1 MAKTKINLVIVESPA
16 KAKTIGKYLGSSFFV
31 RSSMGHVRDLPE
43 KKLSVDIENNFT
55 PEYKIIPSRKKLI
68 TELLADSKKA
78 AAVYL
83 ASDLDREGEAIA
95 WHLTQALEIPD
106 EKVRR
111 VTFNEITK
119 DAILEAFK
127 HPCPVNMSKV
137 NAQQARRILD
147 RLVGYQISPLLW
159 KKITKGLSAGRV
171 QSVAV
176 RLIVEREK
184 EIKEFK
190 PQEYWKITAELKT
203 ISEDAERAGDVKT
216 FKAILQKSDN
226 ENIEIKNEAQAT
238 DIVSEL
244 QKAGYHVANIKKQ
257 TKRNNAPPPFTTSL
271 LQQQAS
277 TRLQFS
283 AKKTMLVAQQLYEG
297 VDIGAE
303 GAVGL
308 ITYMRTDSFHIAG
321 QALTSCRKFIAD
333 TYGNNYLPEK
343 PNVHASDKKGTQGA
357 HEAIRPTGVEYTPES
372 VKNFLT
378 KDQYRLYELIWNRFV
393 ASQMKPALY
402 AVTDIEIVT
411 QYAGD
416 TNEELSSERTVAP
429 PKQYLLK
436 TRGREL
442 LFDGHTR
449 VSGHEMEKDEQILPT
464 LEKDQ
469 QLELVAVVPTQ
480 HFTQPPPRFSE
491 ASLVKTLEKMGI
503 GRPSTYAAIISTI
516 QDRGYVRQEKR
527 AFYATELGTLVTE
540 KLIEHFPKIMDVKFT
555 SHMEDELDKIE
566 VEKIGWLD
574 VLKEFYGPFKVD
586 LEKAGGEMKS
596 VKGTPEESNQ
606 ICTLCG
612 KPMVIRWGR
621 HGKFLGCSAFPTC
634 KSTLP
639 LDEKGEPATP
649 ETTDQKCEKCG
660 SAMAVKTSR
669 HGKFLACSAYPA
681 CKNTKS
687 LTGETPKV
695 EPTNEKCEKCGSPMV
710 IRFSKKGRFMGCS
723 AYPKCRNLKSLPT
736 GIKCPNEGCGG
747 DLVQRRSKKGGI
759 FFGCSKYPECDYIA
773 KELPNTS
780 DAVKEESPE

>member
-1 MAKTKINLVIVESPA
+1 MPKTKKYMVIVESPA

-55 PEYKIIPSRKKLI
+55 PEYKIIPSRKKLVS
-68 TELLADSKKA
+68 ELIVDSKKVD
-78 AAVYL
+78 AVYL

-95 WHLTQALEIPD
+95 WHLFQALEIPD
-106 EKVRR
+106 KKALR

-127 HPCPVNMSKV
+127 HPGPINMPKV

-159 KKITKGLSAGRV
+159 KKIAKGLSAGRV
-171 QSVAV
+171 QSVAA

-184 EIKEFK
+184 EIKGFK
-190 PQEYWKITAELKT
+190 PQEYWKITAELK
-203 ISEDAERAGDVKT
+203 ISLGDKKIPGDVKT
-216 FKAILQKSDN
+216 FKALLQKLDN
-226 ENIEIKNEAQAT
+226 ENVEVKNEQQT
-238 DIVSEL
+238 KDIINEL
-244 QKAGYHVANIKKQ
+244 QKAEYLVANVKKQ

-283 AKKTMLVAQQLYEG
+283 AKKTMLIAQQLYEG
-297 VDIGAE
+297 IEIGKE
-303 GAVGL
+303 DSVGL
-308 ITYMRTDSFHIAG
+308 ITYMRTDSFHISE
-321 QALTSCRKFIAD
+321 QALTSCRKLITD
-333 TYGNNYLPEK
+333 KYGKDYIPEK
-343 PNVHASDKKGTQGA
+343 PNVHASNKKGTQGA
-357 HEAIRPTGVEYTPES
+357 HEAVRPTSVEYTPES
-372 VKNFLT
+372 VKDFLT

-402 AVTDIEIVT
+402 AVTDVEI
-411 QYAGD
+411 
-416 TNEELSSERTVAP
+416 SSGRYIFKA
-429 PKQYLLK
+429 
-436 TRGREL
+436 RGREL

-469 QLELVAVVPTQ
+469 KLELIELSPTQ
-480 HFTQPPPRFSE
+480 HFTQPPPRFTE

-516 QDRGYVRQEKR
+516 QDRGYVKQEKR

-566 VEKIGWLD
+566 DGKIVWLD
-574 VLKEFYGPFKVD
+574 VLKEFYEPFKND
-586 LEKAGGEMKS
+586 LERAVGEMKS
-596 VKGTPEESNQ
+596 VKGTPEESTKV
-606 ICTLCG
+606 CTVCG
-612 KPMVIRWGR
+612 QPMVIRWGK
-621 HGKFLGCSAFPTC
+621 HGKFLGCSAFPKC

-639 LDEKGEPATP
+639 LDEKGEPAAP

-660 SAMAVKTSR
+660 SAMVVKTGR
-669 HGKFLACSAYPA
+669 HGKFLACSAYPN
-681 CKNTKS
+681 CKNTKPLS
-687 LTGETPKV
+687 GEATKV
-695 EPTNEKCEKCGSPMV
+695 ELTNEKCEKCGSLMV
-710 IRFSKKGRFMGCS
+710 IRSSKKGRFMGCS
-723 AYPKCRNLKSLPT
+723 AYPKCRNIKSLPT
-736 GIKCPNEGCGG
+736 GVKCPNEGCGG
-747 DLVQRRSKKGGI
+747 DLIQRRSKKGGI
-759 FFGCSKYPECDYIA
+759 FFGCSKYPECDYIG
-773 KELPNTS
+773 KELPDTTT
-780 DAVKEESPE
+780 DAVKEE

>member
-1 MAKTKINLVIVESPA
+1 MARAKKNMVIVESPA
-16 KAKTIGKYLGSSFFV
+16 KAKTIGKYLGASFFV

-68 TELLADSKKA
+68 SELLADSKKA
-78 AAVYL
+78 DAIYL

-95 WHLTQALEIPD
+95 WHLTQALGISD
-106 EKVRR
+106 EKARR

-119 DAILEAFK
+119 DAILEAFN
-127 HPCPVNMSKV
+127 HPSPINMAKV

-147 RLVGYQISPLLW
+147 RIVGYQISPLLW
-159 KKITKGLSAGRV
+159 KKISKGLSAGRV

-184 EIKEFK
+184 EIREFK
-190 PQEYWKITAELKT
+190 PQEYWRITAELKT
-203 ISEDAERAGDVKT
+203 ISGDILKPENLKT
-216 FKAILQKSDN
+216 FKALLLKFNN
-226 ENIEIKNEAQAT
+226 ENIEIKNETQAT

-244 QKAGYHVANIKKQ
+244 QKAGYCVAHVKKQ

-283 AKKTMLVAQQLYEG
+283 AKKTMLIAQQLYEG
-297 VDIGAE
+297 IDIGTE

-308 ITYMRTDSFHIAG
+308 ITYMRTDSFHISE
-321 QALTSCRKFIAD
+321 QAITSCRKLIAD
-333 TYGNNYLPEK
+333 SYGENYLPEK
-343 PNVHASDKKGTQGA
+343 PNMHASDKKGTQGA
-357 HEAIRPTGVEYTPES
+357 HEAIRPTMIEYTPES
-372 VKNFLT
+372 IKNSLT

-402 AVTDIEIVT
+402 AVTDVEIVT
-411 QYAGD
+411 QPEKVSIND
-416 TNEELSSERTVAP
+416 TPAP
-429 PKQYLLK
+429 SKQYLLK
-436 TRGREL
+436 ARGREL

-469 QLELVAVVPTQ
+469 ILELIAVAPTQ
-480 HFTQPPPRFSE
+480 HFTQPPPRSTE
-491 ASLVKTLEKMGI
+491 ASLVKTLEKLGI

-516 QDRGYVRQEKR
+516 QDRGYVKQEKR
-527 AFYATELGTLVTE
+527 AFYATELGMLVTE
-540 KLIEHFPKIMDVKFT
+540 KLIEHFAKIMDVKFT

-566 VEKIGWLD
+566 DEKVGWLK
-574 VLKEFYGPFKVD
+574 VLKEFYEPFKID
-586 LEKAGGEMKS
+586 LEKAVGEMKS

-606 ICTLCG
+606 KCTLCG
-612 KPMVIRWGR
+612 QPMVIRWGR

-639 LDEKGEPATP
+639 LDEKGEPAPP
-649 ETTDQKCEKCG
+649 EATDQKCEKCG
-660 SAMAVKTSR
+660 SAMVVKTSR

-687 LTGETPKV
+687 LTGETTKV
-695 EPTNEKCEKCGSPMV
+695 EPTNEKCEKCGSPMI

-723 AYPKCRNLKSLPT
+723 AYPKCRNIKSLPT
-736 GIKCPNEGCGG
+736 GVKCPNEGCGG
-747 DLVQRRSKKGGI
+747 DLVQRRSKKGGV
-759 FFGCSKYPECDYIA
+759 FFGCSKYPECDYIT

-780 DAVKEESPE
+780 DAVKEDDPG

>member
-1 MAKTKINLVIVESPA
+1 MAKAKKNMVIVESPA

-31 RSSMGHVRDLPE
+31 CSSMGHVRDLPE
-43 KKLSVDIENNFT
+43 KKLSVDVENNFT
-55 PEYKIIPSRKKLI
+55 PEYKIMPSRKKLVS
-68 TELLADSKKA
+68 ELLADSKKA
-78 AAVYL
+78 DTIYL

-95 WHLTQALEIPD
+95 WHLTKALEIPE
-106 EKVRR
+106 EKTRR

-119 DAILEAFK
+119 DAILKAFQ
-127 HPCPVNMSKV
+127 HPSPINMAKV

-147 RLVGYQISPLLW
+147 RLVGYQISPILW
-159 KKITKGLSAGRV
+159 KKISKGLSAGRV

-184 EIKEFK
+184 EIREFK
-190 PQEYWKITAELKT
+190 SQEYWKITAELT
-203 ISEDAERAGDVKT
+203 VAAEDRDKIKDVKN
-216 FKAILQKSDN
+216 FKALLQKFNN
-226 ENIEIKNEAQAT
+226 ENVEVKNESQSKV
-238 DIVSEL
+238 IIQEL
-244 QKAGYHVANIKKQ
+244 QKAAYIVANVKKQ

-283 AKKTMLVAQQLYEG
+283 AKKTMLIAQQLYEG
-297 VDIGAE
+297 IDIGAE

-308 ITYMRTDSFHIAG
+308 ITYMRTDSFHISE
-321 QALTSCRKFIAD
+321 QALASCRKLIVD
-333 TYGNNYLPEK
+333 VYGENYLPEK

-357 HEAIRPTGVEYTPES
+357 HEAIRPTAAEHPPES
-372 VKNFLT
+372 IKNHLT
-378 KDQYRLYELIWNRFV
+378 KDQYKLYELIWNRFV

-402 AVTDIEIVT
+402 AVTDVEIAAG
-411 QYAGD
+411 QYTFKA
-416 TNEELSSERTVAP
+416 
-429 PKQYLLK
+429 K
-436 TRGREL
+436 GREL

-449 VSGHEMEKDEQILPT
+449 VSGHELEKEEQILPP

-469 QLELVAVVPTQ
+469 RLELIELAPTQ
-480 HFTQPPPRFSE
+480 HFTQPPPRFTE
-491 ASLVKTLEKMGI
+491 ASLVKTLEKLGI

-516 QDRGYVRQEKR
+516 QERGYVKQEKR

-540 KLIEHFPKIMDVKFT
+540 KLIEHFSKIMDVKFT

-566 VEKIGWLD
+566 DEKIEWLN
-574 VLKEFYGPFKVD
+574 VLREFYDPFKTD
-586 LEKAGGEMKS
+586 LEKATGEMKS

-606 ICTLCG
+606 MCTLCG

-639 LDEKGEPATP
+639 LDERGVPAPP

-660 SAMAVKTSR
+660 SAMVVKTSR
-669 HGKFLACSAYPA
+669 HGKFLACSAYPN

-687 LTGETPKV
+687 LTGETTKV

-710 IRFSKKGRFMGCS
+710 IRFSKRGRFMGCS
-723 AYPKCRNLKSLPT
+723 AYPKCRNIKSLPT
-736 GIKCPNEGCGG
+736 GAKCPNEGCGG
-747 DLVQRRSKKGGI
+747 DLIQRWSKKGGV
-759 FFGCSKYPECDYIA
+759 FFGCSRYPECDYIT
-773 KELPNTS
+773 KELSTTS
-780 DAVKEESPE
+780 DATKEDTPA

>member
-1 MAKTKINLVIVESPA
+1 MSKTKKYMVIVESPA
-16 KAKTIGKYLGSSFFV
+16 KAKTIGKYLGSSYFV

-43 KKLSVDIENNFT
+43 RKLSVDVENNFT
-55 PEYKIIPSRKKLI
+55 PEYKIIPSRKKLVS
-68 TELLADSKKA
+68 ELIVDSKKA
-78 AAVYL
+78 DAVYL

-95 WHLTQALEIPD
+95 WHLSQALEIPD
-106 EKVRR
+106 EKALR

-119 DAILEAFK
+119 DAILEAFN
-127 HPCPVNMSKV
+127 HPGPINMAKV

-190 PQEYWKITAELKT
+190 PQEYWKITAELK
-203 ISEDAERAGDVKT
+203 ISLADTKKPEDVKT
-216 FKAILQKSDN
+216 FEALLQKLDN
-226 ENIEIKNEAQAT
+226 ENVEVKNEQQAK
-238 DIVSEL
+238 DIINEL
-244 QKAGYHVANIKKQ
+244 QKAEYLVANVKKQ

-283 AKKTMLVAQQLYEG
+283 AKKTMLIAQQLYEG
-297 VDIGAE
+297 IDIGKE
-303 GAVGL
+303 GSVGL
-308 ITYMRTDSFHIAG
+308 ITYMRTDSFHISE
-321 QALTSCRKFIAD
+321 QALTSCRKLITD
-333 TYGNNYLPEK
+333 KYGNDYIPEK
-343 PNVHASDKKGTQGA
+343 PNVHASNKKGTQGA
-357 HEAIRPTGVEYTPES
+357 HEAVRPTSVEYAPES
-372 VKNFLT
+372 IKDFLT
-378 KDQYRLYELIWNRFV
+378 KDQYKLYELIWNRFV

-402 AVTDIEIVT
+402 AVTDVEI
-411 QYAGD
+411 
-416 TNEELSSERTVAP
+416 SSGRYTFKA
-429 PKQYLLK
+429 
-436 TRGREL
+436 RGREL

-469 QLELVAVVPTQ
+469 KLELMELSPTQ
-480 HFTQPPPRFSE
+480 HFTQPPPRFTE

-516 QDRGYVRQEKR
+516 QDRGYVKQEKR

-540 KLIEHFPKIMDVKFT
+540 KLVEHFAKIMDVKFT

-566 VEKIGWLD
+566 DEKIVWLD
-574 VLKEFYGPFKVD
+574 VLKEFYGPFKND
-586 LEKAGGEMKS
+586 LERAVGEMKS
-596 VKGTPEESNQ
+596 VKGTPEESTK
-606 ICTLCG
+606 ICTVCG
-612 KPMVIRWGR
+612 QPMVIRWGK
-621 HGKFLGCSAFPTC
+621 HGKFLGCSAFPKC

-639 LDEKGEPATP
+639 LDEKGEPAAP

-660 SAMAVKTSR
+660 SAMIIRTSR
-669 HGKFLACSAYPA
+669 HGKFLACSGYPN

-687 LTGETPKV
+687 LTGEKTKV

-723 AYPKCRNLKSLPT
+723 AYPKCRNIKSLPT
-736 GIKCPNEGCGG
+736 GVKCQKEGCDG

-773 KELPNTS
+773 KELPDTTT
-780 DAVKEESPE
+780 DTVKEE

>member
-1 MAKTKINLVIVESPA
+1 MVIVESPA

-31 RSSMGHVRDLPE
+31 CSSMGHVRDLPE
-43 KKLSVDIENNFT
+43 KKLSVDVENNFT
-55 PEYKIIPSRKKLI
+55 PEYKIMPSRKKLVS
-68 TELLADSKKA
+68 ELLADSKKA
-78 AAVYL
+78 DTIYL

-95 WHLTQALEIPD
+95 WHLTKALEIPE
-106 EKVRR
+106 EKTRR

-119 DAILEAFK
+119 DAILKAFQ
-127 HPCPVNMSKV
+127 HPSPINMAKV

-147 RLVGYQISPLLW
+147 RLVGYQISPILW
-159 KKITKGLSAGRV
+159 KKISKGLSAGRV

-184 EIKEFK
+184 EIREFK
-190 PQEYWKITAELKT
+190 SQEYWKITAELT
-203 ISEDAERAGDVKT
+203 VAAEDRDKIKDVKN
-216 FKAILQKSDN
+216 FKALLQKFNN
-226 ENIEIKNEAQAT
+226 ENVEVKNESQSKV
-238 DIVSEL
+238 IIQEL
-244 QKAGYHVANIKKQ
+244 QKAAYIVANVKKQ

-283 AKKTMLVAQQLYEG
+283 AKKTMLIAQQLYEG
-297 VDIGAE
+297 IDIGAE

-308 ITYMRTDSFHIAG
+308 ITYMRTDSFHISE
-321 QALTSCRKFIAD
+321 QALASCRKLIVD
-333 TYGNNYLPEK
+333 VYGENYLPEK

-357 HEAIRPTGVEYTPES
+357 HEAIRPTAAEHPPES
-372 VKNFLT
+372 IKNHLT
-378 KDQYRLYELIWNRFV
+378 KDQYKLYELIWNRFV

-402 AVTDIEIVT
+402 AVTDVEIAAG
-411 QYAGD
+411 QYTFKA
-416 TNEELSSERTVAP
+416 
-429 PKQYLLK
+429 K
-436 TRGREL
+436 GREL

-449 VSGHEMEKDEQILPT
+449 VSGHELEKEEQILPP

-469 QLELVAVVPTQ
+469 RLELIELAPTQ
-480 HFTQPPPRFSE
+480 HFTQPPPRFTE
-491 ASLVKTLEKMGI
+491 ASLVKTLEKLGI

-516 QDRGYVRQEKR
+516 QERGYVKQEKR

-540 KLIEHFPKIMDVKFT
+540 KLIEHFSKIMDVKFT

-566 VEKIGWLD
+566 DEKIEWLN
-574 VLKEFYGPFKVD
+574 VLREFYDPFKTD
-586 LEKAGGEMKS
+586 LEKAAGEMKS

-606 ICTLCG
+606 MCTLCG

-639 LDEKGEPATP
+639 LDERGVPAPP

-660 SAMAVKTSR
+660 SAMVVKTSR
-669 HGKFLACSAYPA
+669 HGKFLACSAYPN

-687 LTGETPKV
+687 LTGETTKV

-710 IRFSKKGRFMGCS
+710 IRFSKRGRFMGCS
-723 AYPKCRNLKSLPT
+723 AYPKCRNIKSLPT
-736 GIKCPNEGCGG
+736 GAKCPNEGCGG
-747 DLVQRRSKKGGI
+747 DLIQRWSKKGGV
-759 FFGCSKYPECDYIA
+759 FFGCSRYPECDYIT
-773 KELPNTS
+773 KELSTTS
-780 DAVKEESPE
+780 DATKEDTPA

>member
-1 MAKTKINLVIVESPA
+1 MAKAKKNMVIVESPA
-16 KAKTIGKYLGSSFFV
+16 KAKTIGKFLGSSFFV
-31 RSSMGHVRDLPE
+31 CSSMGHVRDLPE
-43 KKLSVDIENNFT
+43 RKLSVDVENNFT
-55 PEYKIIPSRKKLI
+55 PEYKIIPSRKKLVS
-68 TELLADSKKA
+68 ELVSDSKKA
-78 AAVYL
+78 DTVYL

-95 WHLTQALEIPD
+95 WHLTKALEIPD
-106 EKVRR
+106 EKARR

-127 HPCPVNMSKV
+127 HPGPINMSKV

-184 EIKEFK
+184 EIQAFK
-190 PQEYWKITAELKT
+190 PQEYWKVTAELKT
-203 ISEDAERAGDVKT
+203 ISEGENKLQDIKS
-216 FKAILQKSDN
+216 FKSILQKFNN
-226 ENIEIKNEAQAT
+226 ENIEIKNESQAK
-238 DIVSEL
+238 DIITEL
-244 QKAGYHVANIKKQ
+244 QKAEYVVANVKKQ

-283 AKKTMLVAQQLYEG
+283 AKKTMLIAQQLYEG
-297 VDIGAE
+297 IDIGTE
-303 GAVGL
+303 GTVGL
-308 ITYMRTDSFHIAG
+308 ITYMRTDSFHISE
-321 QALTSCRKFIAD
+321 QALGTCRKLIVD
-333 TYGNNYLPEK
+333 KYGKDYLPEK

-357 HEAIRPTGVEYTPES
+357 HEAVRPTTVEHTPES
-372 VKNFLT
+372 IKNFLT
-378 KDQYRLYELIWNRFV
+378 KDQFKLYELIWNRFV
-393 ASQMKPALY
+393 ASQMNPAQY
-402 AVTDIEIVT
+402 AVTDVEIVT
-411 QYAGD
+411 QYARDATQPGK
-416 TNEELSSERTVAP
+416 NAP
-429 PKQYLLK
+429 PKQYLFK
-436 TRGREL
+436 AKGREL
-442 LFDGHTR
+442 LFDGHTI
-449 VSGHEMEKDEQILPT
+449 VSGHEMEKDEQILPP

-469 QLELVAVVPTQ
+469 KLELLELGPTQ

-503 GRPSTYAAIISTI
+503 GRPSTYASIISTI
-516 QDRGYVRQEKR
+516 QDRGYVKQEKR

-566 VEKIGWLD
+566 DEKIGWLN
-574 VLKEFYGPFKVD
+574 VLKEFYDPFKID
-586 LEKAGGEMKS
+586 LEKAVGEMKS

-606 ICTLCG
+606 ICSICG
-612 KPMVIRWGR
+612 KPMVVRWGR

-634 KSTLP
+634 KNTLP
-639 LDEKGEPATP
+639 LDEKGEPARP

-660 SAMAVKTSR
+660 SAMVIKTSR
-669 HGKFLACSAYPA
+669 HGKFLACSGYPN

-687 LTGETPKV
+687 LTGETTKV
-695 EPTNEKCEKCGSPMV
+695 EPTDEKCEKCGSPMV
-710 IRFSKKGRFMGCS
+710 IRSGKKGRFMGCS

-736 GIKCPNEGCGG
+736 GVKCQKEGCDG

-759 FFGCSKYPECDYIA
+759 FFGCSKYPECDYITNELPSPPETA
-773 KELPNTS
+773 KE
-780 DAVKEESPE
+780 KE

>member
-1 MAKTKINLVIVESPA
+1 MSKAKKNMVIVESPA
-16 KAKTIGKYLGSSFFV
+16 KAKTIGKFLGSSFFV

-43 KKLSVDIENNFT
+43 RKLSVDIENNFT
-55 PEYKIIPSRKKLI
+55 PEYKVIPSRKKLVS
-68 TELLADSKKA
+68 ELLADSKKA
-78 AAVYL
+78 DAVYL

-95 WHLTQALEIPD
+95 WHLSKALDIPD
-106 EKVRR
+106 EKARR

-127 HPCPVNMSKV
+127 HPGPINMAKV

-203 ISEDAERAGDVKT
+203 PSEGKEKLEDIKA
-216 FKAILQKSDN
+216 FKSILQKLNN
-226 ENIEIKNEAQAT
+226 ENVEIKNESQAKN
-238 DIVSEL
+238 IVDEL
-244 QKAGYHVANIKKQ
+244 QKAEYVVANVKKQ

-283 AKKTMLVAQQLYEG
+283 AKKTMLIAQQLYEG
-297 VDIGAE
+297 IDIGTE
-303 GAVGL
+303 GSVGL
-308 ITYMRTDSFHIAG
+308 ITYMRTDSFHISE
-321 QALTSCRKFIAD
+321 QALASCRKLIAD
-333 TYGNNYLPEK
+333 KYGKNYLPEK

-357 HEAIRPTGVEYTPES
+357 HEAIRPTGVEYAPES
-372 VKNFLT
+372 IKNFLT

-393 ASQMKPALY
+393 ASQMNPALY
-402 AVTDIEIVT
+402 AVTDVEIAT
-411 QYAGD
+411 QYATAD
-416 TNEELSSERTVAP
+416 TINP
-429 PKQYLLK
+429 PKQYLFK
-436 TRGREL
+436 AKGREL

-449 VSGHEMEKDEQILPT
+449 VSGHEMEKDEQILPP

-469 QLELVAVVPTQ
+469 KLELIELVPTQ
-480 HFTQPPPRFSE
+480 HFTQPPPRFTE

-503 GRPSTYAAIISTI
+503 GRPSTYASIISTI
-516 QDRGYVRQEKR
+516 QDRGYVKQEKR

-540 KLIEHFPKIMDVKFT
+540 KLIEHFSKIMDVKFT

-566 VEKIGWLD
+566 DEKIGWLD
-574 VLKEFYGPFKVD
+574 VLKEFYEPFKID
-586 LEKAGGEMKS
+586 LEKAVGEMKS

-606 ICTLCG
+606 ICTICG
-612 KPMVIRWGR
+612 QPMVIRWGR

-634 KSTLP
+634 KNTLP
-639 LDEKGEPATP
+639 LDEKGAPAP
-649 ETTDQKCEKCG
+649 LETSDQKCEKCG
-660 SAMAVKTSR
+660 SAMVIKTSR
-669 HGKFLACSAYPA
+669 HGKFLACSAYPN

-687 LTGETPKV
+687 LTGETTKV
-695 EPTNEKCEKCGSPMV
+695 EPTEEKCEKCGSPMV

-723 AYPKCRNLKSLPT
+723 AYPKCRNIKSLPT
-736 GIKCPNEGCGG
+736 GVKCPKEGCGG
-747 DLVQRRSKKGGI
+747 DLIQRRSKKGGI
-759 FFGCSKYPECDYIA
+759 FFGCSKYPECDYITN
-773 KELPNTS
+773 ELPNTS
-780 DAVKEESPE
+780 DTIKEEPPS